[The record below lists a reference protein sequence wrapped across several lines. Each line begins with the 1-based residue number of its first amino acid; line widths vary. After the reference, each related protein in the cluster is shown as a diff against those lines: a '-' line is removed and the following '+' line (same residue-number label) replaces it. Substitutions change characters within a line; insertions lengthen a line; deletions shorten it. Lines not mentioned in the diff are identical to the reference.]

1 MEKINIKPLNLHIL
15 FKMEKLCTSNNI
27 ECELKND
34 KSLDV
39 ENTNKAKMF
48 ITDILQKGYI
58 KRSQIKYVKK

>member
-1 MEKINIKPLNLHIL
+1 MEKINIKPLNLRIL